1 MQNQNYGKRII
12 IGAKNKSENRSIIET
27 NCTSEEDD
35 LYYLLINK

>member
-27 NCTSEEDD
+27 NCTSEED